1 MDPLPL
7 GRCVDRDVSC
17 HFRQC
22 SRWATIVCGHCQRA
36 VCVEHHEDHQ
46 RPLQLRVHRLTNQL
60 NHLREETFVFA
71 DQSIKERIEQW
82 NEKRREEIDM
92 HSTQM
97 INMLEQVQSIDQIIG
112 QPLMDLL
119 RTSIQIKDLQ
129 RIEKQYDQLQ
139 QTVKSIRK
147 VLRTTPEG

>member
-7 GRCVDRDVSC
+7 GRCVDRDASSN
-17 HFRQC
+17 FRQC
-22 SRWATIVCGHCQRA
+22 SRWATLVCGHCQRQ
-36 VCVEHHEDHQ
+36 VCVEHHEVHQ

-71 DQSIKERIEQW
+71 DQLIRERIEQW
-82 NEKRREEIDM
+82 KEKCREEIEM

-97 INMLEQVQSIDQIIG
+97 IDMLEQVRTIEQTMGQSVT
-112 QPLMDLL
+112 DLL

-129 RIEKQYDQLQ
+129 RMEKQYDRLQ
-139 QTVKSIRK
+139 QTVKSITK